1 MSRAS
6 AEAAAALPYPPDSP
20 DHVHASA
27 ARCTRVASLLGRLA
41 DDVAHDR
48 WLLHGSWA
56 GLAANLCGAEMS
68 AATRL
73 VRSLAE
79 PLHRSGGFLDGHAH
93 VVADARSRVDV
104 LRQDHD
110 DVVAAGRRRVDRLLA
125 DPELAGPMR
134 RLALQ
139 EAQDAVAYQLAAVH
153 RRHEAELGRVAE
165 HARVTARRVRQ
176 AAASVL
182 PGGPPSGRPGG
193 DDEDLLAGRLPL
205 LAAMRAAAGAGCT
218 PPPSGSAPELVLAW
232 WAALTPDEQ
241 QRMIDRYPSQVGAL
255 DGLPGA
261 VRTQANEQQ
270 LATDLAVLRAKN
282 ALSGDEQRWLRN
294 SELVQQQLD
303 RVRSDEDPFTLEPL
317 TAQLLVY
324 DPTAFGVEGRVAI
337 VVGDVDTADN
347 VAFLVPGLSS
357 TVDTAMSSLTS
368 NALRVTQDAR
378 RLSPYETTAT
388 VAWMGYD
395 APGVG
400 NVVSDDAAVD
410 GSRLLLD
417 DVLAVQASRV
427 VQPHLTVVGHSYGS
441 TTTGTMLRDHESGTD
456 DVVLIGSPGPN
467 VEAADDLR
475 VPAGHVFV
483 GASSRDPVS
492 YLDRFGKDPS
502 HESFGATR
510 FEAEDPTRN
519 SWRLDLDDHSKYYNE
534 GTESL
539 SNIVDVVTGDYDG
552 VVRAPYR
559 HEAWL
564 LPDGINSDPET
575 DRDPTTVG

>member
-1 MSRAS
+1 MAS
-6 AEAAAALPYPPDSP
+6 GEAVAALPYPPDAP
-20 DHVHASA
+20 DHVHAAA
-27 ARCTRVASLLGRLA
+27 ARCRRVAALLGRLA

-48 WLLHGSWA
+48 SLLHGCWVGS
-56 GLAANLCGAEMS
+56 AATACEAEMS

-73 VRSLAE
+73 VRALAE
-79 PLHRSGGFLDGHAH
+79 PLHRSGGFLDGHAQ
-93 VVADARSRVDV
+93 VVAQARSRVAA
-104 LRQDHD
+104 LRLEYD
-110 DVVAAGRRRVDRLLA
+110 DVAAAHRRRVDRLLA
-125 DPELAGPMR
+125 DTDLAGPMR
-134 RLALQ
+134 RIALQ
-139 EAQDAVAYQLAAVH
+139 EAQDQRSSQLAALR
-153 RRHEAELGRVAE
+153 RRHEAELERVAE
-165 HARVTARRVRQ
+165 HARVTARRLRH

-182 PGGPPSGRPGG
+182 PARRSGGRPAG
-193 DDEDLLAGRLPL
+193 DHEGSLAGRLPL
-205 LAAMRAAAGAGCT
+205 LAAMRAAAGAGGA
-218 PPPSGSAPELVLAW
+218 PPPAGSAPELVLAW

-241 QRMIDRYPSQVGAL
+241 ERMIARYPSQVGAL

-282 ALSGDEQRWLRN
+282 ALSDDEQRWLR
-294 SELVQQQLD
+294 SSDLVQQQLD
-303 RVRSDEDPFTLEPL
+303 RVRSDEDPFSLERL

-324 DPTAFGVEGRVAI
+324 EPTAFGYEGRAAI

-347 VAFLVPGLSS
+347 VAFLVPGLNS

-395 APGVG
+395 APELG

-467 VEAADDLR
+467 VEDADALR
-475 VPAGHVFV
+475 VPDGHVFV

-492 YLDRFGKDPS
+492 FLDRFGKDPT

-539 SNIVDVVTGDYDG
+539 SNIVHVVTGDYDG

-559 HEAWL
+559 HEVWL
-564 LPDGINSDPET
+564 LPDGINSDPES
-575 DRDPTTVG
+575 DRDPTTVR

>member
-1 MSRAS
+1 MTRAGG
-6 AEAAAALPYPPDSP
+6 EAAAALPYPPDAP
-20 DHVHASA
+20 DQVHAAA
-27 ARCTRVASLLGRLA
+27 ARCSRVASLLARLA

-48 WLLHGSWA
+48 RLLHGSWA
-56 GLAANLCGAEMS
+56 GSAATACGAEMS

-79 PLHRSGGFLDGHAH
+79 PLHRSGGFLDGHAQ
-93 VVADARSRVDV
+93 VVAEARSRVDA
-104 LRQDHD
+104 LRQEYD
-110 DVVAAGRRRVDRLLA
+110 DVVAARHRRVDRLLA
-125 DPELAGPMR
+125 DPEPAGPMR
-134 RLALQ
+134 RLELQ
-139 EAQDAVAYQLAAVH
+139 EAQDAVTYQLAGVQL
-153 RRHEAELGRVAE
+153 RHQAELERVAA
-165 HARVTARRVRQ
+165 HARLTARRVRH
-176 AAASVL
+176 AAASVV
-182 PGGPPSGRPGG
+182 PGNRSVGRPVR
-193 DDEDLLAGRLPL
+193 DNEDLLARRLPL
-205 LAAMRAAAGAGCT
+205 LAEMRAAAGVGCL
-218 PPPSGSAPELVLAW
+218 PPPAGSAPELVLAW

-241 QRMIDRYPSQVGAL
+241 QRMIDSYPSRIGAL

-261 VRTQANEQQ
+261 VRTRANEQQ
-270 LATDLAVLRAKN
+270 LATDLAVLRAEN
-282 ALSGDEQRWLRN
+282 ARSGDEQRWLRN

-347 VAFLVPGLSS
+347 VSFLVPGLNS
-357 TVDTAMSSLTS
+357 TVDSAMSSLTS

-378 RLSPYETTAT
+378 RLSPYESTAT

-395 APGVG
+395 APGLG
-400 NVVSDDAAVD
+400 NVVGDDAAVD

-467 VEAADDLR
+467 VEDADDLR

-502 HESFGATR
+502 HESFGAIR

-539 SNIVDVVTGDYDG
+539 SNIVRVVTGDYDG
-552 VVRAPYR
+552 VLQAPYR
-559 HEAWL
+559 HEVWL
-564 LPDGINSDPET
+564 LPDGINGDPET